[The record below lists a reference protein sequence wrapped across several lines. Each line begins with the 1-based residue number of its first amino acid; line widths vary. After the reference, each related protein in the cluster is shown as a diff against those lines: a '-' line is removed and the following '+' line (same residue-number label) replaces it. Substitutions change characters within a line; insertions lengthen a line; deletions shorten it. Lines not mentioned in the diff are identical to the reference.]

1 MALWYSGAK
10 LFSAAD
16 SLENTHRPD
25 NPITAGLMRK
35 IVPEGLYYEIM
46 TWMPLDSN
54 AIFLT
59 WDLAGTLVCFQ
70 GVAILA
76 VAAEW
81 ASLVKA
87 VLATNSGRTALV
99 NIITGFRVIAQ
110 LITHGARALG
120 PKRPLNTT
128 VCAASIVVR
137 AALLVW
143 IQKDRNCLEPSMCK
157 RNKKS
162 KKISWKP
169 QAQFYYYQLSFN
181 GSLKMINNTPLNI
194 SFSIFVDLSH
204 N

>member
-1 MALWYSGAK
+1 MLFVLSKEIRAAKGRQERREGAWRSGTLGAK

-16 SLENTHRPD
+16 SLENMYRPD

-87 VLATNSGRTALV
+87 VLATNSRRIALV

-110 LITHGARALG
+110 LITRGARALG

-143 IQKDRNCLEPSMCK
+143 IQKTEIVWNQTCARGI
-157 RNKKS
+157 KKVRKYPENHKHNS
-162 KKISWKP
+162 TI
-169 QAQFYYYQLSFN
+169 
-181 GSLKMINNTPLNI
+181 INYHLM
-194 SFSIFVDLSH
+194 VL
-204 N
+204 